1 MLQGSPSANKSAP
14 HTAVVDI
21 KGEIASGAEASA
33 EFVVAA
39 MRSAFEDEGSK
50 AVVLLINSPG
60 GSPVQAGI
68 INDEITRLK
77 AKHNKPVYA
86 VVEETCASAAYY
98 IAAAADEIFVD
109 KASIVGSIGVLTGW
123 FRFYRHHGKAGR
135 GASLAH
141 GRGKQGFSGPVQPPD
156 RAAAHLCTSHAEPNP
171 PAVHCRGEGRA
182 GDRLKTTPETFSG
195 LFWTGQQ
202 AVEMGLADKLGNLDY
217 VAREVVKAEDII
229 DYTRRDNVAER
240 LVKRFGA
247 AMGAGAAKAATSIAA
262 PQLR

>member
-1 MLQGSPSANKSAP
+1 MLQGSPSAANKSAP

-21 KGEIASGAEASA
+21 KGEDPSGAEASA

-50 AVVLLINSPG
+50 AVVLLINSPR

-109 KASIVGSIGVLTGW
+109 KAQHRRQHWCPDGW
-123 FRFYRHHGKAGR
+123 FRFYPHAWKSWAWSVACSRPGKTR
-135 GASLAH
+135 V
-141 GRGKQGFSGPVQPPD
+141 FST
-156 RAAAHLCTSHAEPNP
+156 RSALRPNSSAP
-171 PAVHCRGEGRA
+171 TH
-182 GDRLKTTPETFSG
+182 
-195 LFWTGQQ
+195 
-202 AVEMGLADKLGNLDY
+202 
-217 VAREVVKAEDII
+217 
-229 DYTRRDNVAER
+229 
-240 LVKRFGA
+240 KRC
-247 AMGAGAAKAATSIAA
+247 
-262 PQLR
+262 